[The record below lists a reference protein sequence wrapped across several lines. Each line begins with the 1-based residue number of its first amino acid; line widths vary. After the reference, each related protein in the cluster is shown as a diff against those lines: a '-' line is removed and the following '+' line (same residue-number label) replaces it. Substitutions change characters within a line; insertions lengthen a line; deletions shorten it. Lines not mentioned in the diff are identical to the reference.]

1 MYDISDGRSVIRQAV
16 DDYYVMG
23 VGYIHVYQD
32 PMMDMGKGEVCFHDI
47 DPLDVY
53 VDPNSRHKLFDDAEN
68 IIISRLFTKEQAKKM
83 WPMYSKAIDNAAD
96 NSGSRFDFNAP
107 STEREDDGEVQFP
120 EDVGRLNNQDYIRGY
135 ERYYRVDVDEYRVHE
150 VFEEDVQT
158 VLSDCKKLYH
168 NFYHLPEEVQLI
180 IANMM
185 FNMGLT
191 RLSKFKGMKR
201 GVDDCDWQAA
211 ADEMVD
217 SRWYRQVTNRAE
229 RLVERMRNV

>member
-1 MYDISDGRSVIRQAV
+1 MNIDQLRRELDEDEGCVYEIYLDHLGYPTFGIGHLVTKNDIEFGWSV
-16 DDYYVMG
+16 G
-23 VGYIHVYQD
+23 
-32 PMMDMGKGEVCFHDI
+32 
-47 DPLDVY
+47 
-53 VDPNSRHKLFDDAEN
+53 
-68 IIISRLFTKEQAKKM
+68 T
-83 WPMYSKAIDNAAD
+83 
-96 NSGSRFDFNAP
+96 
-107 STEREDDGEVQFP
+107 
-120 EDVGRLNNQDYIRGY
+120 
-135 ERYYRVDVDEYRVHE
+135 DVDEYRVHE

-168 NFYHLPEEVQLI
+168 NFYDLPEEVQLI

-229 RLVERMRNV
+229 RLVKRMRKVTPIWGNTTTSME